1 MKTIKYAHL
10 VISFLFILC
19 CLSCKDEFI
28 EEGRNC
34 CGPPS
39 TLSLH
44 IADIEGVGTSEIEH
58 KDFLSKVSMYYFS
71 KTGVKTHVSTG
82 PEGQT
87 YTDFKEVKKLEKA
100 KNQKLCN
107 FRGEDCL
114 SLYLRQSILE
124 TISQEEVKRLFVK
137 VREDIDTIDLT
148 VKYNKGNY
156 LKYEVKNFR
165 INGKTLSP
173 LIPGI
178 KFNPYYF
185 SKTGKK
191 PKIVCPSE

>member
-1 MKTIKYAHL
+1 MKNISYNPLITL
-10 VISFLFILC
+10 VLFVLC
-19 CLSCKDEFI
+19 CLSCKDEVI
-28 EEGRNC
+28 DEPNC

-44 IADIEGVGTSEIEH
+44 IADIEGVGASEIEH
-58 KDFLSKVSMYYFS
+58 KIFLSKVSMYYFS

-82 PEGQT
+82 PRGQT
-87 YTDFKEVKKLEKA
+87 YTEFKEVKKLEKA

-107 FRGEDCL
+107 FRVENCL

-124 TISQEEVKRLFVK
+124 TISQKEVKRLFVK
-137 VREDIDTIDLT
+137 VGEEIYTIDLT
-148 VKYNKGNY
+148 VKYNKRNY

-173 LIPGI
+173 LIPDI

-185 SKTGKK
+185 SKAGKK
-191 PKIVCPSE
+191 PKVVCPSE